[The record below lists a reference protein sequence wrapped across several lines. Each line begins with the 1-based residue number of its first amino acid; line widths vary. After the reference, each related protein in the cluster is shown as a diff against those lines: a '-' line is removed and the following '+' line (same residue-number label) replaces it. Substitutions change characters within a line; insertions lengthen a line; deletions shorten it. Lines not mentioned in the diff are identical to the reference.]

1 MSVSVRI
8 RPMVSRALSAALAL
22 AALSAAAVEIRMSPD
37 GDDSN
42 DGSAAKPVKTLAR
55 AVDRVRAAER
65 DEDHFITV
73 ADGFYTFSGPVRLDE
88 RDYDLTIRA
97 EHPGRAVFSGAEK
110 VTGWRQDP
118 DDERFLVADLP
129 FEVSAGM
136 KPVLI
141 VNGEMCSV
149 AAYPA
154 KGTLK
159 YKAPEGSSSI
169 LYEDGGADFSS
180 IDLKSAWLV
189 LPQEWSALSSAIAE
203 HDASGK
209 IFTLASGK
217 VNKFNQGY
225 RLMNTRHGL
234 SAPGVWMFEATAG
247 RIVYWPREGE
257 TAATLDASLARA
269 NGIVFVR
276 HSRGIRLEG
285 LVFEG
290 CATRPECA
298 NPYGGSRNAAIGIGM
313 AEVTVDGC
321 EVRLCAGTGIQATKP
336 RRTRVLRSHVHHVG
350 GACID
355 YFDGGYASDVEWCH
369 LHHGGL
375 VNRAALAHLQ
385 ISNAKFVGNKVH
397 DGPANGVVMWTTHSV
412 FASNDI
418 SRVMYASRDGGGL
431 YGGFKHCVLS
441 DNYVHD
447 IGAWPGL
454 YVDEGSLDV
463 TYRGNRFERC
473 WWPIHAHQSQYVVVT
488 NNVFVNDSPMR
499 FSFQGSGHCVFADN
513 RIYTGAPVTDDPYR
527 DNCDFWGRNE
537 VFVRQAD
544 GEYKSAGVVTLER
557 RRCRQRAI
565 EAPDVSSRRT
575 PPLSLGGE
583 IVFDA
588 FDRKP
593 MATEAG
599 ADGYPACGVPFASVN
614 VAHDEYYLYVSF
626 RRKWNQFGSHPGW
639 KNPTTSGWGH
649 SDCDRLDFEGGLYV
663 IVHPNGRFESSRKL
677 AMEQDDVKTAGSD
690 NVMIRVPLVGLGVKG
705 AQRALERLELDS
717 EDDGLLLTDEAGEEL
732 KGKEKKLPKPMDVG
746 GRSIKFNAS
755 VWIEDTR
762 ESKSLFPPEGDDFAT
777 GELKFGRRSDKGGAK
792 PGKRKGRK

>member
-1 MSVSVRI
+1 MKTRTVQPCAI
-8 RPMVSRALSAALAL
+8 LAATAL
-22 AALSAAAVEIRMSPD
+22 AALSAAAVEVRMSPD
-37 GDDSN
+37 GDDAN

-55 AVDRVRAAER
+55 AVALVRAAER

-73 ADGFYTFSGPVRLDE
+73 ADGFYPFSKPVKLGE

-110 VTGWRQDP
+110 VTGWRTDP
-118 DDERFLVADLP
+118 EDKRFLVADMP
-129 FEVSAGM
+129 FEVTAGM
-136 KPVLI
+136 KPALI
-141 VNGEMCSV
+141 VNGTMCAI

-169 LYEDGGADFSS
+169 LYDSGGADFSS

-203 HDASGK
+203 HDADGK
-209 IFTLASGK
+209 VFTLARGK

-234 SAPGVWMFEATAG
+234 NAPGTWMFEATAG
-247 RIVYWPREGE
+247 RVVYWPREGE
-257 TAATLDASLARA
+257 TAETLDASLARA
-269 NGIVFVR
+269 NGIIFAWR
-276 HSRGIRLEG
+276 SRGIRLEG

-290 CATRPECA
+290 CATRPECS
-298 NPYGGSRNAAIGIGM
+298 NPYGDSRNAAIGIGS

-336 RRTRVLRSHVHHVG
+336 WRTRVLRSHVHHVG

-375 VNRAALAHLQ
+375 VSRAALAHLQ
-385 ISNAKFVGNKVH
+385 ISNARFVGNKVH
-397 DGPANGVVMWTTHSV
+397 DGPANGVVMWTTYSV
-412 FASNDI
+412 FASNEV

-463 TYRGNRFERC
+463 VYRGNRFERC
-473 WWPIHAHQSQYVVVT
+473 FWPVHAHQSQYIVVT

-513 RIYTGAPVTDDPYR
+513 RIYTGAPVKDDKYR

-544 GEYKSAGVVTLER
+544 GEYKPAGVVTLER
-557 RRCRQRAI
+557 RRRSPGTI

-575 PPLSLGGE
+575 PPLSPRGE

-593 MATEAG
+593 VTTETG
-599 ADGYPACGVPFASVN
+599 ADGYPACGVPFAFVN
-614 VAHDEYYLYVSF
+614 VAHDEYYLYVSI
-626 RRKWNQFGSHPGW
+626 RRKWNQFGPHAGW
-639 KNPTTSGWGH
+639 KNATTSGWGH

-663 IVHPNGRFESSRKL
+663 LVHPTGRFECSRQL

-690 NVMIRVPLVGLGVKG
+690 NVMIRVPLAGLGVKG

-717 EDDGLLLTDEAGEEL
+717 EDDGLLLTEEAGDEL
-732 KGKEKKLPKPMDVG
+732 KGSEKKLPKAMDVS

-762 ESKSLFPPEGDDFAT
+762 ESKSLFPPDGGNFAT
-777 GELKFGRRSDKGGAK
+777 GELKFGRRAEKGAEK
-792 PGKRKGRK
+792 KGKKKGRK